1 MLDYILSAL
10 AVLIILSIHEFSHGY
25 AAYKLG
31 DDTARLQGRL
41 TLNPIKHLDPVG
53 ALCMV
58 LFHFGW
64 ARPVPVN
71 PRNFRNPKKGFA
83 IVALAGPL
91 ANLLLAFFS
100 AFLYLLAFALLKDVA
115 FTSELTYNIATN
127 TLKFI
132 VIFHSI
138 NVGLAIFNLIPVPP
152 LDGSRILTVILPPR
166 TYFKIMRYERTIY
179 WILIGWLFV
188 GDVVSTALLSF
199 SFIAGNPILSAFAKI
214 LSLSDILAI
223 VISYISRSMMSF
235 WQLIPF
241 LKL

>member
-115 FTSELTYNIATN
+115 FTSELTYSIATN

-188 GDVVSTALLSF
+188 GDVVSRALLSF

-223 VISYISRSMMSF
+223 VISYISRLMMSF